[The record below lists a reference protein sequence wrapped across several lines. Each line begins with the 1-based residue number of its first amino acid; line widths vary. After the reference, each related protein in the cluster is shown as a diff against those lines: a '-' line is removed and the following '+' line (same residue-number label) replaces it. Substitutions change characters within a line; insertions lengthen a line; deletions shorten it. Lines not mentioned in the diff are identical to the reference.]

1 MVKLLWVGLGG
12 FAGASGRYLL
22 SAAFAA
28 ANQRFPW
35 VTLLINLFGS
45 FLIGIVAEVAARTG
59 SSDGGFTLFLKVGL
73 CGGFTTFSSFSLEML
88 GLLEQ
93 GRTAAGVDYALLS
106 VLLCLLG
113 TLLGAALV
121 RAAGK

>member
-1 MVKLLWVGLGG
+1 MFKLLCVGLGG

-22 SAAFAA
+22 SSAFVS

-35 VTLLINLFGS
+35 ITLAINLIGS
-45 FLIGIVAEVAARTG
+45 FLIGIVAEFAARTG
-59 SSDGGFTLFLKVGL
+59 SSDSGLTLFLKVGL

-93 GRTAAGVDYALLS
+93 GRTAAGVGYALLS
-106 VLLCLLG
+106 VLLCLAG
-113 TLLGAALV
+113 TFAGAALV
-121 RAAGK
+121 RTIGK